1 MTGGARRAAWPLLLL
16 IAAVPAHGQVSI
28 EAPWA
33 RATVPAA
40 RVAGAYLTVRNRS
53 AVPDRLVGASSPVA
67 ARVEFHVHTADGEVM
82 RMRQAQALEIP
93 ANGSLELK
101 PGAAHLMFVD
111 IRKPFK
117 EGDLVPVTLK
127 FEKAGEMS
135 VQARVGGLAGRSAPH
150 GREH

>member
-1 MTGGARRAAWPLLLL
+1 
-16 IAAVPAHGQVSI
+16 
-28 EAPWA
+28 
-33 RATVPAA
+33 
-40 RVAGAYLTVRNRS
+40 
-53 AVPDRLVGASSPVA
+53 
-67 ARVEFHVHTADGEVM
+67 M